1 MNGLQ
6 GLQQE
11 QLYRRIR
18 IPRRLIHDPQDNHSS
33 SRSSLSSYSYGSF
46 PVTKSKEP
54 CKYFFTQ
61 RGCMRGSNCWYSHD
75 PGDQLC
81 EVITEVTPTNQYG
94 GRDTWAVQK
103 APSSE
108 LPTVTNPP
116 QQHPHIPH
124 IRPRVREG
132 CRSRSGPPKNKI
144 TKQQIEESHAAQAKA
159 EREKLDKVYAAVA
172 KKSESLMPSKKRV
185 IVMSISS
192 SQPVVNGPKSSTE
205 AATPQESK
213 CIVVVH

>member
-1 MNGLQ
+1 M
-6 GLQQE
+6 
-11 QLYRRIR
+11 
-18 IPRRLIHDPQDNHSS
+18 
-33 SRSSLSSYSYGSF
+33 
-46 PVTKSKEP
+46 
-54 CKYFFTQ
+54 
-61 RGCMRGSNCWYSHD
+61 
-75 PGDQLC
+75 
-81 EVITEVTPTNQYG
+81 
-94 GRDTWAVQK
+94 
-103 APSSE
+103 
-108 LPTVTNPP
+108 
-116 QQHPHIPH
+116 
-124 IRPRVREG
+124 
-132 CRSRSGPPKNKI
+132 GPKKVKK